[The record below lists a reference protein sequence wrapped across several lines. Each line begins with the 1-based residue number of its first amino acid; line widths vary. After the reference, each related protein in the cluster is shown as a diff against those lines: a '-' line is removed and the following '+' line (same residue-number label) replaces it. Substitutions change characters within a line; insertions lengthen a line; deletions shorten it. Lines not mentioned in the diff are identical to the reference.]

1 MNGPHRHVQFP
12 GNKIGAVLVFQTITI
27 QSSKR
32 FMLEHF
38 IKQKPLILLK
48 SEIFTYLPE
57 MECECLLFGLN

>member
-12 GNKIGAVLVFQTITI
+12 GNKIGVVLVFQTITI

-38 IKQKPLILLK
+38 IKQKPLI
-48 SEIFTYLPE
+48 SE
-57 MECECLLFGLN
+57 ECLCRYIQGHVTMHG

>member
-12 GNKIGAVLVFQTITI
+12 GNKIGILVFQTITI

-38 IKQKPLILLK
+38 IKHKPLILLK
-48 SEIFTYLPE
+48 SEIFINVPE